1 MSKPLSTMG
10 LINEDD
16 EIGRSINI
24 FPNKS
29 YVMVSYS
36 WANKEDVNVL
46 INRLSPFLKI
56 WRDINSLP
64 GSSDLWNTYSP
75 LI

>member
-1 MSKPLSTMG
+1 MSISPAETS
-10 LINEDD
+10 LITEDEQ
-16 EIGRSINI
+16 EISRSINI
-24 FPNKS
+24 FPKKS

-46 INRLSPFLKI
+46 ISRLSPFLNI

-64 GSSDLWNTYSP
+64 GSSDLWNT
-75 LI
+75 